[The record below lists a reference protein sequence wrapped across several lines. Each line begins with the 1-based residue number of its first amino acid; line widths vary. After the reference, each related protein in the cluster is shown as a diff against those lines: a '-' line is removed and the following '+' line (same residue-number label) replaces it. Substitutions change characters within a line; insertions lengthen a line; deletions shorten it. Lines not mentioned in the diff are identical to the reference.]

1 MPISDTNE
9 IIEQDETYEFSR
21 TVSDDQNHKPYR
33 DKLYWA
39 LPENVRHAVDIANPD
54 GTEFYSQLCQMND
67 KIGIYKRVFYS
78 KQPKFEKVFNQK
90 KKKELEDQMQIEHA
104 NFKKFMKN
112 VNNPVRK
119 VSSEEIQD
127 ALKKKL
133 LENLGLQFQAQPT
146 LTQPKKSLTLRKT
159 LSKDTIGSKGGRSS
173 PLDKSPGYD
182 DHEWKKT
189 KKKKL
194 PKFLRENI
202 LKTKR
207 MSEKNEQ
214 TQKDLL
220 K

>member
-1 MPISDTNE
+1 
-9 IIEQDETYEFSR
+9 
-21 TVSDDQNHKPYR
+21 
-33 DKLYWA
+33 
-39 LPENVRHAVDIANPD
+39 
-54 GTEFYSQLCQMND
+54 
-67 KIGIYKRVFYS
+67 
-78 KQPKFEKVFNQK
+78 
-90 KKKELEDQMQIEHA
+90 MQIEHT

-159 LSKDTIGSKGGRSS
+159 LSKETIGSKGGRSS

-214 TQKDLL
+214 TQKELL
-220 K
+220 KKQQ